1 MTHRNTKR
9 KMLVVGPLV
18 AADSESN
25 LRTFRF
31 GGASCA
37 ASVGFVSMNPA
48 LVGNLPVAMHAAS
61 AHSPWAFSDNDV
73 PPGPRLRRFAPEL
86 A

>member
-1 MTHRNTKR
+1 MKR
-9 KMLVVGPLV
+9 KMLGVGPWV

-31 GGASCA
+31 VGAPRVESA
-37 ASVGFVSMNPA
+37 RFPSVNRGLAGNVLVAVS
-48 LVGNLPVAMHAAS
+48 AAS
-61 AHSPWAFSDNDV
+61 AMRPCAFGDNEAA
-73 PPGPRLRRFAPEL
+73 PGLRHRRQAPES

>member
-1 MTHRNTKR
+1 
-9 KMLVVGPLV
+9 MLVVGPWV

-31 GGASCA
+31 GGAACA
-37 ASVGFVSMNPA
+37 ASAGFVSVNPA
-48 LVGNLPVAMHAAS
+48 LVGNRVVSGRAAP
-61 AHSPWAFSDNDV
+61 ARSPRACSDNDAS
-73 PPGPRLRRFAPEL
+73 PGLRHRRSAPEL

>member
-1 MTHRNTKR
+1 
-9 KMLVVGPLV
+9 MLAVGPLV

-31 GGASCA
+31 AGASRA
-37 ASVGFVSMNPA
+37 ASAGFLPVNPA
-48 LVGNLPVAMHAAS
+48 LAGNVVVAGCRAS
-61 AHSPWAFSDNDV
+61 AWAPCAFGDNDA
-73 PPGPRLRRFAPEL
+73 PPGPRHRRIAPEF

>member
-1 MTHRNTKR
+1 
-9 KMLVVGPLV
+9 MLAVGPLV

-31 GGASCA
+31 VGAPRA
-37 ASVGFVSMNPA
+37 ASARFPSVNRA
-48 LVGNLPVAMHAAS
+48 LVGNVVVAVSPAS
-61 AHSPWAFSDNDV
+61 ALPTCGFGDNDA
-73 PPGPRLRRFAPEL
+73 PPGLRHRRHAPEF